1 VLYPAELP
9 GLVDDKASGRKMAG
23 VARPFKRASIMKFR
37 EAHLRATRRRLAP
50 PLALGLRL
58 ALSMGA
64 SVAFDPS
71 LAGEA
76 FCADPPEARARVV
89 SITDRL
95 EIALGDGRQ
104 ARLAGLDLPDP
115 GRGDPASA
123 AAARLF
129 LTKWLDD
136 REVGLHTLSA
146 KPDRWNRMLV
156 ELYAPTPYGG
166 SPAGAAAG
174 ETSVSMVLI
183 SAGLARFWPEPEA
196 LACASS
202 RLAAEAEARNK
213 RLGLWLDPYYAVVE
227 ASDLDKLHERD
238 GQFTLVEGTPSRVGE
253 GRSRYFIDFGPHR
266 GFTVVIPKRR
276 AKAFE
281 RAGMTISALAGARIR
296 VRGALDDR
304 FGPRMTISEPEDI
317 ERLETDGA
325 AKGVAGTP

>member
-1 VLYPAELP
+1 
-9 GLVDDKASGRKMAG
+9 MAG
-23 VARPFKRASIMKFR
+23 VARPFKRGSIMKLHA
-37 EAHLRATRRRLAP
+37 AHLQAAQRRLAP

-58 ALSMGA
+58 ALFMSA
-64 SVAFDPS
+64 SIALDPS
-71 LAGEA
+71 RAAEP

-89 SITDRL
+89 AITEPL

-129 LTKWLDD
+129 LTNWLVG
-136 REVGLHTLSA
+136 REVGVHALSA
-146 KPDRWNRMLV
+146 KPDRWNRMVV
-156 ELYAPTPYGG
+156 ELYAPAAYTG
-166 SPAGAAAG
+166 SPAAAPG
-174 ETSVSMVLI
+174 ETSVSMALI
-183 SAGLARFWPEPEA
+183 AAGLARSWPEPEA
-196 LACASS
+196 LACATP

-213 RLGLWLDPYYAVVE
+213 RLGLWRDPYYAVVD
-227 ASDLDKLHERD
+227 AADLDKLRERD

-253 GRSRYFIDFGPHR
+253 GRSRYFVDFGPRR
-266 GFTVVIPKRR
+266 GFTIVIPKRR
-276 AKAFE
+276 TKAFE

-325 AKGVAGTP
+325 AKGVAKTP

>member
-1 VLYPAELP
+1 M
-9 GLVDDKASGRKMAG
+9 ASGRKIAG
-23 VARPFKRASIMKFR
+23 VARPFKRASIMNIR
-37 EAHLRATRRRLAP
+37 AAHLCAPRRRFAP
-50 PLALGLRL
+50 PVAFALRL
-58 ALSMGA
+58 ALLAGA
-64 SVAFDPS
+64 SIVFDPS
-71 LAGEA
+71 LAAEP

-104 ARLAGLDLPDP
+104 ARLVGLDLPDP

-123 AAARLF
+123 AAAQLF
-129 LTKWLDD
+129 LTKWLVG
-136 REVGLHTLSA
+136 REVGIHALSA
-146 KPDRWNRMLV
+146 KPDRWNRIVV

-166 SPAGAAAG
+166 SPAGAARG
-174 ETSVSMVLI
+174 ETSVSMVLVA
-183 SAGLARFWPEPEA
+183 AGLARFWPEPEA
-196 LACASS
+196 LACATS

-213 RLGLWLDPYYAVVE
+213 RLGLWLDPYYAVVDT
-227 ASDLDKLHERD
+227 ADLDKLRERD

-266 GFTVVIPKRR
+266 GFTIVIPKRR
-276 AKAFE
+276 TKAFE

-325 AKGVAGTP
+325 AKGVAKTP

>member
-1 VLYPAELP
+1 
-9 GLVDDKASGRKMAG
+9 MAG
-23 VARPFKRASIMKFR
+23 VARPFKRGSIMNILA
-37 EAHLRATRRRLAP
+37 AHLCASRRRLAR
-50 PLALGLRL
+50 PLAFGLRL
-58 ALSMGA
+58 AFFVGA
-64 SVAFDPS
+64 SIAFDPS
-71 LAGEA
+71 LAAEP

-104 ARLAGLDLPDP
+104 ARLVGLDLPDP

-129 LTKWLDD
+129 LTKWLVG
-136 REVGLHTLSA
+136 REVGVHALST
-146 KPDRWNRMLV
+146 KPDRWNRMVV
-156 ELYAPTPYGG
+156 ELYAPTPHGG
-166 SPAGAAAG
+166 PAATAPG
-174 ETSVSMVLI
+174 ETSVSMALI
-183 SAGLARFWPEPEA
+183 TAGLARFWPEPES
-196 LACASS
+196 LACSTT
-202 RLAAEAEARNK
+202 RLAAEADARDK
-213 RLGLWLDPYYAVVE
+213 HLGLWLDPYYAVVDT
-227 ASDLDKLHERD
+227 ADLDKLRERD

-266 GFTVVIPKRR
+266 GFTIVIPKRR
-276 AKAFE
+276 TKAFE

-325 AKGVAGTP
+325 AKGVAKTP

>member
-9 GLVDDKASGRKMAG
+9 GLVDDKANGRKMAG
-23 VARPFKRASIMKFR
+23 VARPFERGSIMKLR
-37 EAHLRATRRRLAP
+37 VAHLRATRRRLAP
-50 PLALGLRL
+50 LLAFGLRL
-58 ALSMGA
+58 ALFIAA

-71 LAGEA
+71 LAAEP

-95 EIALGDGRQ
+95 EIALGDGRH

-123 AAARLF
+123 AARLF
-129 LTKWLDD
+129 LTKWLDG
-136 REVGLHTLSA
+136 REVGLHALSA
-146 KPDRWNRMLV
+146 KPDRWNRLLV

-166 SPAGAAAG
+166 SPAG

-196 LACASS
+196 LACATP

-213 RLGLWLDPYYAVVE
+213 RLGLWLDPYYAVVDT
-227 ASDLDKLHERD
+227 ADLDKLRERD
-238 GQFTLVEGTPSRVGE
+238 GQFTLVEGTPLRVGE

-266 GFTVVIPKRR
+266 GFTIVIPKRR

-281 RAGMTISALAGARIR
+281 RAGVTISALAGARIR

-317 ERLETDGA
+317 ERVETDGA
-325 AKGVAGTP
+325 AKGVARTP